1 MTPDFRR
8 ESEDRVRI
16 RLEPGE
22 AGLLRRLEGQLRE
35 LIDQEEGGVHDRLF
49 PRAYLDPTED
59 SAEQEWRRLM
69 HADLLRS
76 KLRAAEVF
84 AESLERAD
92 TGGRITEVILEPD
105 EVEAWLGALNDLR
118 LALGVLLD
126 VTPDTDPTAVRP
138 EDPRAPG
145 LHLYGWLTWLLGSL
159 VDAVD
164 PRQPG
169 DPF

>member
-1 MTPDFRR
+1 MSPAFRR
-8 ESEDRVRI
+8 ESDDRVRV
-16 RLEPGE
+16 RLESGE
-22 AGLLRRLEGQLRE
+22 AALLQSLEGQLRA
-35 LIDQEEGGVHDRLF
+35 LIAQDEGRVRDRLF

-59 SAEQEWRRLM
+59 TAEEEWQRLT
-69 HADLLRS
+69 HADLLKS

-92 TGGRITEVILEPD
+92 TAGSTTEVVLEPE

-126 VTPDTDPTAVRP
+126 VTPETDPASVP
-138 EDPRAPG
+138 PDDPRAQG

-164 PRQPG
+164 PRRPG

>member
-1 MTPDFRR
+1 MSPDFRR
-8 ESEDRVRI
+8 ESDDRVRV
-16 RLEPGE
+16 RLEAGE
-22 AGLLRRLEGQLRE
+22 AALLQSLEGQLRA
-35 LIDQEEGGVHDRLF
+35 LIAQDEGGVRDRLF

-59 SAEQEWRRLM
+59 TAEEEWQRLT
-69 HADLLRS
+69 HADLLKS

-92 TGGRITEVILEPD
+92 TAGSTTEVVLEPD

-126 VTPDTDPTAVRP
+126 VTPETDPSSVPP
-138 EDPRAPG
+138 EDRRAPG

-164 PRQPG
+164 PRRPG

>member
-1 MTPDFRR
+1 MTAAFRR
-8 ESEDRVRI
+8 EPDDRVRV
-16 RLEPGE
+16 RLESGE
-22 AGLLRRLEGQLRE
+22 AALLKSLEDQLRE
-35 LIDQEEGGVHDRLF
+35 LIDQDEGDVHDRLF
-49 PRAYLDPTED
+49 PRVYLDPTED
-59 SAEQEWRRLM
+59 AAEQEWQRLM
-69 HADLLRS
+69 HADLLRT

-92 TGGRITEVILEPD
+92 TGGRTTDVVLEPG

-118 LALGVLLD
+118 LGLGVLLD
-126 VTPDTDPTAVRP
+126 VTPETDLASVRP

-164 PRQPG
+164 PRRPG